1 MGLSGLSRKP
11 GFTSSKLLPVTEN
24 TEGITEHIPAAANPA
39 GKPKARWPGRL
50 EKQLPQRVSTRLLLL
65 VSPER
70 LFSRSWQKSQPGCHF
85 TQSYPSPGSSVSRPL
100 WTHDVIPVRS
110 LQGWLTW
117 KRGGL
122 TPILNNG
129 EDEWREH
136 KRFGEGWR
144 KKQLLSPSALF
155 DTLAPSHCEGR
166 EKPMK
171 VVPSYKRNLSN

>member
-39 GKPKARWPGRL
+39 GKPRARWPGRL

-85 TQSYPSPGSSVSRPL
+85 TQPYPCPVVVCQPTPLNPWCHSRAASKGDSL
-100 WTHDVIPVRS
+100 GREEAWHRS
-110 LQGWLTW
+110 LTTVRMSEESTKGLGKAEEKSNYCHRLLCLTPWLPVTA
-117 KRGGL
+117 RGG
-122 TPILNNG
+122 
-129 EDEWREH
+129 
-136 KRFGEGWR
+136 
-144 KKQLLSPSALF
+144 
-155 DTLAPSHCEGR
+155 
-166 EKPMK
+166 
-171 VVPSYKRNLSN
+171 RNLWKLCYHTSEI